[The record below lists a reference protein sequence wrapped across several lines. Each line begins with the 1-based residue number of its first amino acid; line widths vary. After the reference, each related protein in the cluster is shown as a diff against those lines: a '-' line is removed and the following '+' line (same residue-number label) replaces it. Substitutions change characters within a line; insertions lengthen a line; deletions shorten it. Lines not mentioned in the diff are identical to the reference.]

1 MNNMFMLFISL
12 SFILFILE
20 MLTPGTFFFFS
31 FAIGTLV
38 SSFIAFKVKDFST
51 LIIISSIVAIA
62 SYVLLRNFDIFNL
75 KKIKSNS
82 NMDSY
87 IGKTAIVLSISEGNS
102 CRVKVYSEEWNA
114 ICNTTVSIGD
124 NVEIVGRDSLLLSV
138 KKI

>member
-1 MNNMFMLFISL
+1 
-12 SFILFILE
+12 
-20 MLTPGTFFFFS
+20 
-31 FAIGTLV
+31 
-38 SSFIAFKVKDFST
+38 
-51 LIIISSIVAIA
+51 
-62 SYVLLRNFDIFNL
+62 
-75 KKIKSNS
+75 
-82 NMDSY
+82 MDSY